1 MIPPV
6 EFLGK
11 TITIYPIMALIGVF
25 VSGIFACKQAVK
37 RGLDDNDMICV
48 LLFCAVG
55 ALLGGHMLYGLL
67 QLPVMLQTF
76 RILFTEGVS
85 QAFWNGLIQTFGGS
99 VFYGGLFGAMVTGGL
114 Y

>member
-25 VSGIFACKQAVK
+25 VSGIFACKQAAK
-37 RGLDDNDMICV
+37 LGLDDNDMICV

-55 ALLGGHMLYGLL
+55 ALLGVEEGEAAQEL
-67 QLPVMLQTF
+67 
-76 RILFTEGVS
+76 TERELK
-85 QAFWNGLIQTFGGS
+85 ALAAIAEKTR
-99 VFYGGLFGAMVTGGL
+99 AGL
-114 Y
+114 YPSDLWGVAE

>member
-48 LLFCAVG
+48 LLFA
-55 ALLGGHMLYGLL
+55 
-67 QLPVMLQTF
+67 Q
-76 RILFTEGVS
+76 
-85 QAFWNGLIQTFGGS
+85 
-99 VFYGGLFGAMVTGGL
+99 
-114 Y
+114 

>member
-37 RGLDDNDMICV
+37 RGLDDNDLICV
-48 LLFCAVG
+48 LLLV
-55 ALLGGHMLYGLL
+55 LGVE
-67 QLPVMLQTF
+67 LPGVVMTSAEYISWEAICSMACF
-76 RILFTEGVS
+76 S
-85 QAFWNGLIQTFGGS
+85 CP
-99 VFYGGLFGAMVTGGL
+99 
-114 Y
+114 